1 MEGRAGS
8 VFSGGAGIVFIR
20 SFKHLSSAF
29 SLPVSSSVLGT
40 LKVNQ
45 VQLCPPGVVS
55 LVGEGERGL
64 SLNRNDEQK
73 LEDIDSLLSSPN
85 ASVDRKRGGS

>member
-1 MEGRAGS
+1 MSGQLSSTVGGSAGS
-8 VFSGGAGIVFIR
+8 VFSGGGGIVFVR

-40 LKVNQ
+40 RKVSKA
-45 VQLCPPGVVS
+45 QLCPPAVVS

-73 LEDIDSLLSSPN
+73 LGDIRSC
-85 ASVDRKRGGS
+85 